1 MIKTTMGDKFVT
13 FAMVFVTPGQDVL
26 QAAADLADDLLPESK
41 GMQHVQPMVQMQILD
56 KDMNI
61 LETAILDSKSLTHFL
76 VSGKAVGKE
85 AVKMG
90 DLVDTHFDAYREK
103 AKQEAVKPESQ

>member
-13 FAMVFVTPGQDVL
+13 FAMVFTTPGQDVL
-26 QAAADLADDLLPESK
+26 QAAADLDADLTPESK
-41 GMQHVQPMVQMQILD
+41 GLQSVQPLVQLQILD

-61 LETAILDSKSLTHFL
+61 LETAILDSSSLTHLL

-85 AVKMG
+85 AVNMG
-90 DLVDTHFDAYREK
+90 DLVDKYFEPYREK
-103 AKQEAVKPESQ
+103 ARKEASS